1 MKKLFSFLFLLGMLF
16 AFQSRL
22 HAAPKFP
29 AIGIGSPT
37 WEIAFPG
44 IGIAVRRGKLAFRAS
59 ESG

>member
-1 MKKLFSFLFLLGMLF
+1 MKKLLSFLFLLGMLF

-44 IGIAVRRGKLAFRAS
+44 IGIGLTYGFLVNFINNLA
-59 ESG
+59 